1 MNILVIEDD
10 KVALKTLQSALT
22 NLGHTVSAAGSGE
35 EAIKLIESSKFDLIL
50 TDVMMPGISGLSL
63 VNVLRSVNLLK
74 IPIIMMSVL
83 HNKPLLD
90 AAFSAGAN
98 DFIEKPVKI
107 EVLKEK
113 LEKYEKQLNPAL

>member
-10 KVALKTLQSALT
+10 KVALKTLQSVLE
-22 NLGHTVSAAGSGE
+22 NLGHTAVVAESGE
-35 EAIKLIESSKFDLIL
+35 AAIKLTESAKFDLIL
-50 TDVMMPGISGLSL
+50 SDVMMPGISGLSL
-63 VNVLRSVNLLK
+63 VNVLRSVSLLK
-74 IPIIMMSVL
+74 VPIIMMSVL
-83 HNKPLLD
+83 SNQPLLD

-113 LEKYEKQLNPAL
+113 LEKYEKQLSPAL